1 MKLPLASRLL
11 SPKGVGALLL
21 ACLCLA
27 PLVSNDSYLVYIG
40 SLTAIYALA
49 AVGLNIV
56 HGFGGQISLGHGSL
70 VAIGAYVTAVLTVNH
85 GWPVIATLVPAM
97 AAAVVAGIVMSLPS
111 LRLSR
116 WNLAVITM
124 AFALIVE
131 GFLNSDQG
139 LTGGGNGLVG
149 IPGLSFSG
157 RPLSPLSMYGVL
169 LLLVL
174 LALLFSRNLRLSSQ
188 GLALIA
194 IRDSELVA
202 QSLGIGVPRKKV
214 WAFAISGIPA
224 GLAGA
229 LWASLGGTV
238 SPGQFD
244 ISLSVLLFLI
254 ILIGGDGRI
263 VGPVLGALVMELLPQ
278 VLTSFAQYQ
287 LLIYAA
293 LLLIIATLAPDG
305 LTGVGVSIAHYV
317 RRLRAT
323 GRIPAL
329 AAKPAIAAA
338 GAGGMAKT
346 GSMASTGGM
355 VSSVATA
362 TDAGLT
368 EEPRVQVGL
377 DLAEVYHGAALAI
390 EGLRRNFGGVL
401 ALSDVSFEVPAGR
414 VVGLIGPNGSGKT
427 TLLNM
432 ISGFYQPTAGRI
444 LFDGEVVNGERASA
458 RARRGIGRTFQIPR
472 LLDRED
478 VLSNVVVG
486 ASRLRHRPVLLW
498 LVRAPAVRREEAFYR
513 REALTWLGRFGIADL
528 WDRPAGELSHGDKR
542 TVEIVR
548 AMMSKPRLLLL
559 DEPSSGLGAEE
570 VNKLQQAIAAIA
582 GAGLTVVLV
591 EHHIGLVRRVAD
603 EIVVMDQGALIAN
616 GPVQDVLTDQTVVDA
631 YLGTVMARGEGGS
644 GDGVAAGRPPGDR
657 VTGPQAGPE

>member
-1 MKLPLASRLL
+1 MKPPLLGRML
-11 SPKGVGALLL
+11 SPRGIGAFLLG
-21 ACLCLA
+21 CLCLA
-27 PLVSNDSYLVYIG
+27 PLVSNDSYLVYVG
-40 SLTAIYALA
+40 TLTAIYALA

-70 VAIGAYVTAVLTVNH
+70 VAVGAYVTAILTVSH

-97 AAAVVAGIVMSLPS
+97 AAAVVAAIVMSLPS

-116 WNLAVITM
+116 WTLAVITM

-149 IPGLSFSG
+149 IPGITFSG
-157 RPLSPLSMYGVL
+157 RELTSSSIYVV
-169 LLLVL
+169 LLVL
-174 LALLFSRNLRLSSQ
+174 VFLALLFSRNIRRSAQ

-224 GLAGA
+224 GLAGGM
-229 LWASLGGTV
+229 WASLGGTV

-244 ISLSVLLFLI
+244 ISFSVLLFLV

-278 VLTSFAQYQ
+278 ILTSLQQYQ
-287 LLIYAA
+287 LIIYAA
-293 LLLIIATLAPDG
+293 LLLIIAILAPDG
-305 LTGVGVSIAHYV
+305 LTGVGVGIADYA
-317 RRLRAT
+317 RRLRSSGSTRA
-323 GRIPAL
+323 PV
-329 AAKPAIAAA
+329 AAA
-338 GAGGMAKT
+338 VTT
-346 GSMASTGGM
+346 GSMASG
-355 VSSVATA
+355 VATA
-362 TDAGLT
+362 ADEGPAEDRLADAAI
-368 EEPRVQVGL
+368 
-377 DLAEVYHGAALAI
+377 DLAEVYRGASLAV
-390 EGLRRNFGGVL
+390 EGLSRYFGGVR
-401 ALSDVSFEVPAGR
+401 ALSKVSFQVAAGS
-414 VVGLIGPNGSGKT
+414 VVGMIGPNGSGKT

-432 ISGFYQPTAGRI
+432 ISGLYQPTGGRI

-486 ASRLRHRPVLLW
+486 ASRLRHRSVLLW
-498 LVRAPAVRREEAFYR
+498 LVRAPVVRREEKFYR
-513 REALTWLGRFGIADL
+513 REALAWLGRFGIADL
-528 WDRPAGELSHGDKR
+528 WDRPAGDLSHGDKR
-542 TVEIVR
+542 IVEIVR

-559 DEPSSGLGAEE
+559 DEPSSGLGNEE
-570 VNKLQQAIAAIA
+570 VNRLQQAISAIA
-582 GAGLTVVLV
+582 RAGVTVVLV
-591 EHHIGLVRRVAD
+591 EHHIALVRRVAD
-603 EIVVMDQGALIAN
+603 EIVVLDQGVLIAN
-616 GPVQDVLTDQTVVDA
+616 GPVQDVLADRTVVDA
-631 YLGTVMARGEGGS
+631 YLGNVMSRGES
-644 GDGVAAGRPPGDR
+644 DR
-657 VTGPQAGPE
+657 VAGPQTGAE

>member
-1 MKLPLASRLL
+1 MKPPLLGRAASPRPIGAFLL
-11 SPKGVGALLL
+11 GCV
-21 ACLCLA
+21 CVV

-40 SLTAIYALA
+40 TLTAIYALA

-70 VAIGAYVTAVLTVNH
+70 VAVGAYVTAILTVSH
-85 GWPVIATLVPAM
+85 GWPVVATLVPAM
-97 AAAVVAGIVMSLPS
+97 AAAVVAAIVMSLPS

-116 WNLAVITM
+116 WTLAVITM

-149 IPGLSFSG
+149 IPGIIFSG
-157 RPLSPLSMYGVL
+157 RELTSSSRYVV
-169 LLLVL
+169 LLVL
-174 LALLFSRNLRLSSQ
+174 MFLALLFSRNIRRSAQ

-224 GLAGA
+224 GLAGGM
-229 LWASLGGTV
+229 WASLGGTV

-244 ISLSVLLFLI
+244 ISFSVLLFLV

-263 VGPVLGALVMELLPQ
+263 VGPVLGALMMELLPQ
-278 VLTSFAQYQ
+278 ILTSLQQYQ
-287 LLIYAA
+287 LIIYAA
-293 LLLIIATLAPDG
+293 LLLIIAILAPDG
-305 LTGVGVSIAHYV
+305 LTGVGVGIAGYL
-317 RRLRAT
+317 RRL
-323 GRIPAL
+323 PASRGTPAP
-329 AAKPAIAAA
+329 AADEGAA
-338 GAGGMAKT
+338 GDCPA
-346 GSMASTGGM
+346 
-355 VSSVATA
+355 
-362 TDAGLT
+362 
-368 EEPRVQVGL
+368 EPPVRHSIDPG
-377 DLAEVYHGAALAI
+377 EVYHGASLAV
-390 EGLRRNFGGVL
+390 EGLSRNFGGVR
-401 ALSDVSFEVPAGR
+401 ALSKVSFQVAAGS
-414 VVGLIGPNGSGKT
+414 VVGMIGPNGSGKT

-432 ISGFYQPTAGRI
+432 ISGLYQPTGGRI

-486 ASRLRHRPVLLW
+486 ASRLRHRSIMLW

-513 REALTWLGRFGIADL
+513 QEALAWLDRLGIADL
-528 WDRPAGELSHGDKR
+528 WDRPAGDLSHGDKR

-559 DEPSSGLGAEE
+559 DEPSSGLGAGEDE
-570 VNKLQQAIAAIA
+570 RLQEAIAAIA
-582 GAGLTVVLV
+582 RAGVTVVLV
-591 EHHIGLVRRVAD
+591 EHHIALVRRVAD
-603 EIVVMDQGALIAN
+603 EIVVLDQGVLIAS
-616 GPVQDVLTDQTVVDA
+616 GSVQDVLSNRTVVDA
-631 YLGTVMARGEGGS
+631 YLGNVMSRS
-644 GDGVAAGRPPGDR
+644 DGDR
-657 VTGPQAGPE
+657 VAGPRTGAE

>member
-11 SPKGVGALLL
+11 SPKGIGALLL

-293 LLLIIATLAPDG
+293 LLLVIATLAPDG
-305 LTGVGVSIAHYV
+305 LSGVGVSIARYV
-317 RRLRAT
+317 RRSRAT
-323 GRIPAL
+323 GRIPGFATE
-329 AAKPAIAAA
+329 PASAAA
-338 GAGGMAKT
+338 RT
-346 GSMASTGGM
+346 GDMASA
-355 VSSVATA
+355 VSPGSVAGVATA
-362 TDAGLT
+362 ADVGLT
-368 EEPRVQVGL
+368 EEPRVQPGL
-377 DLAEVYHGAALAI
+377 ELAEVYNGASLAI
-390 EGLRRNFGGVL
+390 EGLCRNFGGVL

-498 LVRAPAVRREEAFYR
+498 LVRAPVVRREEAFYR

-559 DEPSSGLGAEE
+559 DEPSSGLGSEE

-631 YLGTVMARGEGGS
+631 YLGTVMARGEGAS

-657 VTGPQAGPE
+657 VTGPQVGPE

>member
-1 MKLPLASRLL
+1 MKRPLASRLL
-11 SPKGVGALLL
+11 SPKGAGALLL

-85 GWPVIATLVPAM
+85 GWPVVATLVPAM

-174 LALLFSRNLRLSSQ
+174 LGLLCSWNLRRSAQ

-293 LLLIIATLAPDG
+293 LLLVIATLAPDG
-305 LTGVGVSIAHYV
+305 LSGVGVSIARYL

-323 GRIPAL
+323 GRIPWL
-329 AAKPAIAAA
+329 ATEIPGLATEPARAAA
-338 GAGGMAKT
+338 G
-346 GSMASTGGM
+346 TGG
-355 VSSVATA
+355 VATA
-362 TDAGLT
+362 ADAGAT
-368 EEPRVQVGL
+368 SEPRAQAGL
-377 DLAEVYHGAALAI
+377 ELAEVYDGASLAMA
-390 EGLRRNFGGVL
+390 GLRRNFGGVV
-401 ALSDVSFEVPAGR
+401 ALSDVSFEVASGR

-444 LFDGEVVNGERASA
+444 LFDGDVVNGERASA

-486 ASRLRHRPVLLW
+486 ASRLRHRPVLWW
-498 LVRAPAVRREEAFYR
+498 LVRAPVVRREEAFYR
-513 REALTWLGRFGIADL
+513 REALAWLGRFGIADL

-570 VNKLQQAIAAIA
+570 VNKLQQAITAIA

-616 GPVQDVLTDQTVVDA
+616 GPVQEVLTDQTVVDA
-631 YLGTVMARGEGGS
+631 YLGTVMSRGEGG
-644 GDGVAAGRPPGDR
+644 DKVA
-657 VTGPQAGPE
+657 GPQVGPE

>member
-1 MKLPLASRLL
+1 MRPPPLGRIL
-11 SPKGVGALLL
+11 SPRGIGALLL

-40 SLTAIYALA
+40 TLTAIYALA

-70 VAIGAYVTAVLTVNH
+70 VAVGAYVTAILTVSH

-97 AAAVVAGIVMSLPS
+97 AAAVVAAIVMSLPS

-116 WNLAVITM
+116 WTLAVITM

-149 IPGLSFSG
+149 IPGITFSG
-157 RPLSPLSMYGVL
+157 RELTSSSIYIV
-169 LLLVL
+169 LLVL
-174 LALLFSRNLRLSSQ
+174 MFLALLFSRNIRRSAQ

-224 GLAGA
+224 GLAGGM
-229 LWASLGGTV
+229 WASLGGTV

-244 ISLSVLLFLI
+244 ISFSVLLFLV

-263 VGPVLGALVMELLPQ
+263 IGPVLGALMMELLPQ
-278 VLTSFAQYQ
+278 ILTSFAQYQ
-287 LLIYAA
+287 LIIYAG
-293 LLLIIATLAPDG
+293 LLLIIAILVPDG
-305 LTGVGVSIAHYV
+305 LAGVGMSIAGYA
-317 RRLRAT
+317 RRLRASGPASAE
-323 GRIPAL
+323 GRAAEVRAAEARAAEAPAAEARAEDRL
-329 AAKPAIAAA
+329 ADAAIE
-338 GAGGMAKT
+338 
-346 GSMASTGGM
+346 
-355 VSSVATA
+355 V
-362 TDAGLT
+362 
-368 EEPRVQVGL
+368 
-377 DLAEVYHGAALAI
+377 AEVYDGASLAV
-390 EGLRRNFGGVL
+390 EELSQYFGGVR
-401 ALSDVSFEVPAGR
+401 ALSKVSFQVPAGR
-414 VVGLIGPNGSGKT
+414 VVGMIGPNGSGKT

-432 ISGFYQPTAGRI
+432 ISGLYQPTAGRI
-444 LFDGEVVNGERASA
+444 LFDGEVVNGERASV

-486 ASRLRHRPVLLW
+486 ASRLRNRSILLW
-498 LVRAPAVRREEAFYR
+498 LVRAPVVRREEAFYR
-513 REALTWLGRFGIADL
+513 QEALAWLGRFGIAEL
-528 WDRPAGELSHGDKR
+528 WDRPAGDLSHGDKR

-559 DEPSSGLGAEE
+559 DEPSSGLGNEE
-570 VNKLQQAIAAIA
+570 VSRLQQAIAAIA
-582 GAGLTVVLV
+582 RAGVTVVLV
-591 EHHIGLVRRVAD
+591 EHHIALVRRVAD
-603 EIVVMDQGALIAN
+603 EIVVLDQGVLIAN
-616 GPVQDVLTDQTVVDA
+616 GPVQEVLADRMVVDA
-631 YLGTVMARGEGGS
+631 YLGNVMSRGDS
-644 GDGVAAGRPPGDR
+644 DR
-657 VTGPQAGPE
+657 VAGPQTGTE

>member
-1 MKLPLASRLL
+1 MKPPPLGRIL
-11 SPKGVGALLL
+11 SPRGIGAFLL

-40 SLTAIYALA
+40 TLTAIYALA

-70 VAIGAYVTAVLTVNH
+70 VAVGAYVTAILTVSH

-97 AAAVVAGIVMSLPS
+97 AAAVVAAIVMSLPS

-116 WNLAVITM
+116 WTLAVITM

-149 IPGLSFSG
+149 IPGITFSG
-157 RPLSPLSMYGVL
+157 RELTSSSIYIV
-169 LLLVL
+169 LLVL
-174 LALLFSRNLRLSSQ
+174 MFLALLFSRNIRRSAQ

-224 GLAGA
+224 GLAGGM
-229 LWASLGGTV
+229 WASLGGTV

-244 ISLSVLLFLI
+244 ISFSVLLFLV

-263 VGPVLGALVMELLPQ
+263 IGPVLGALMMELLPQ
-278 VLTSFAQYQ
+278 ILTSFAQYQ
-287 LLIYAA
+287 LIIYAA
-293 LLLIIATLAPDG
+293 LLLIIAILVPDG
-305 LTGVGVSIAHYV
+305 LAGVGMSIAGYA
-317 RRLRAT
+317 RRLRAP
-323 GRIPAL
+323 GRTPA
-329 AAKPAIAAA
+329 PAAA
-338 GAGGMAKT
+338 EVTAGRLAG
-346 GSMASTGGM
+346 
-355 VSSVATA
+355 SVATA
-362 TDAGLT
+362 ADEARAEDRLADAAID
-368 EEPRVQVGL
+368 V
-377 DLAEVYHGAALAI
+377 AEVYDGASLAV
-390 EGLRRNFGGVL
+390 EELSQYFGGVR
-401 ALSDVSFEVPAGR
+401 ALSKVSFQVPAGR
-414 VVGLIGPNGSGKT
+414 VVGMIGPNGSGKT

-432 ISGFYQPTAGRI
+432 ISGLYQPTAGRI
-444 LFDGEVVNGERASA
+444 LFDGEVVNGERASV

-486 ASRLRHRPVLLW
+486 ASRLRNRSILLW
-498 LVRAPAVRREEAFYR
+498 LVRAPVVRREEAFYR
-513 REALTWLGRFGIADL
+513 QEALAWLGRFGIADL
-528 WDRPAGELSHGDKR
+528 WDRPAGDLSHGDKR

-559 DEPSSGLGAEE
+559 DEPSSGLGNEE
-570 VNKLQQAIAAIA
+570 VSRLQQAIAAIA
-582 GAGLTVVLV
+582 RAGVTVVLV
-591 EHHIGLVRRVAD
+591 EHHIALVRRVAD
-603 EIVVMDQGALIAN
+603 EIVVLDQGVLIAN
-616 GPVQDVLTDQTVVDA
+616 GPVQEVLADRMVVDA
-631 YLGTVMARGEGGS
+631 YLGNVMSRGES
-644 GDGVAAGRPPGDR
+644 DR
-657 VTGPQAGPE
+657 VAGPQTGTE

>member
-1 MKLPLASRLL
+1 MKLSLASRLL

-40 SLTAIYALA
+40 SLTTIYALA

-157 RPLSPLSMYGVL
+157 RPLSPLGIYGVL

-188 GLALIA
+188 GLALIT

-278 VLTSFAQYQ
+278 VLTGFAQYQ

-293 LLLIIATLAPDG
+293 LLLVIATLAPDG

-323 GRIPAL
+323 GRIPVL
-329 AAKPAIAAA
+329 ATEPA
-338 GAGGMAKT
+338 GAGGLAGP
-346 GSMASTGGM
+346 GSTAG
-355 VSSVATA
+355 VAIA
-362 TDAGLT
+362 ADAGLT
-368 EEPRVQVGL
+368 EEPRVQAGL
-377 DLAEVYHGAALAI
+377 DLAEVYSGASLAI
-390 EGLRRNFGGVL
+390 EGLRRNFGGVV
-401 ALSDVSFEVPAGR
+401 ALSDVSFKVPSGR

-432 ISGFYQPTAGRI
+432 ISGFYQPTTGRI

-498 LVRAPAVRREEAFYR
+498 LVRAPVVRREEALYR
-513 REALTWLGRFGIADL
+513 REALAWLGRFGIADL

-631 YLGTVMARGEGGS
+631 YLGTVMARGEGAS

>member
-1 MKLPLASRLL
+1 MKPPPLGRIL
-11 SPKGVGALLL
+11 SPRGIGAFLL

-40 SLTAIYALA
+40 TLTAIYALA

-70 VAIGAYVTAVLTVNH
+70 VAVGAYVTAILTVSH

-97 AAAVVAGIVMSLPS
+97 AAAVVAAIVMSLPS

-116 WNLAVITM
+116 WTLAVITM

-149 IPGLSFSG
+149 IPGITFSG
-157 RPLSPLSMYGVL
+157 RELTSSSIYIV
-169 LLLVL
+169 LLVL
-174 LALLFSRNLRLSSQ
+174 MFLALLFSRNIRRSAQ

-224 GLAGA
+224 GLAGGM
-229 LWASLGGTV
+229 WASLGGTV

-244 ISLSVLLFLI
+244 ISFSVLLFLV

-263 VGPVLGALVMELLPQ
+263 IGPVLGALMMELLPQ
-278 VLTSFAQYQ
+278 ILTSFAQYQ
-287 LLIYAA
+287 LIIYAA
-293 LLLIIATLAPDG
+293 LLLIIAILVPDG
-305 LTGVGVSIAHYV
+305 LAGVGMSIAGYA
-317 RRLRAT
+317 RRLRAP
-323 GRIPAL
+323 GRTPT
-329 AAKPAIAAA
+329 PAAA
-338 GAGGMAKT
+338 EGRAAEGPANE
-346 GSMASTGGM
+346 SPA
-355 VSSVATA
+355 AEA
-362 TDAGLT
+362 RAEDRLADAAID
-368 EEPRVQVGL
+368 V
-377 DLAEVYHGAALAI
+377 AEVYDGASLAV
-390 EGLRRNFGGVL
+390 EELSQYFGGVR
-401 ALSDVSFEVPAGR
+401 ALSKVSFQVPAGR
-414 VVGLIGPNGSGKT
+414 VVGMIGPNGSGKT

-432 ISGFYQPTAGRI
+432 ISGLYQPTAGRI
-444 LFDGEVVNGERASA
+444 LFDGEVVNGERASV
-458 RARRGIGRTFQIPR
+458 RARRGIGRTFQIPK

-486 ASRLRHRPVLLW
+486 ASRLRNRSILLW
-498 LVRAPAVRREEAFYR
+498 LVRAPVVRREEAFYR
-513 REALTWLGRFGIADL
+513 QEALAWLGRFGIADL
-528 WDRPAGELSHGDKR
+528 WNRPAGDLSHGDKR

-559 DEPSSGLGAEE
+559 DEPSSGLGNEE
-570 VNKLQQAIAAIA
+570 VSRLQQAIAAIA
-582 GAGLTVVLV
+582 RAGVTVVLV
-591 EHHIGLVRRVAD
+591 EHHIALVRRVAD
-603 EIVVMDQGALIAN
+603 EIVVLDQGVLIAN
-616 GPVQDVLTDQTVVDA
+616 GPVQEVLADRMVVDA
-631 YLGTVMARGEGGS
+631 YLGNVMSRGDS
-644 GDGVAAGRPPGDR
+644 DR
-657 VTGPQAGPE
+657 VAGPQTGTE

>member
-1 MKLPLASRLL
+1 MKPPPLGRIL
-11 SPKGVGALLL
+11 SPRGIGALLL

-40 SLTAIYALA
+40 TLTAIYALA

-70 VAIGAYVTAVLTVNH
+70 VAVGAYVTAILTVSH

-97 AAAVVAGIVMSLPS
+97 AAAVVAAIVMSLPS

-116 WNLAVITM
+116 WTLAVITM

-149 IPGLSFSG
+149 IPGITFSG
-157 RPLSPLSMYGVL
+157 RELTSSSIYIV
-169 LLLVL
+169 LLVL
-174 LALLFSRNLRLSSQ
+174 MFLALLFSRNIRRSAQ

-224 GLAGA
+224 GLAGGM
-229 LWASLGGTV
+229 WASLGGTV

-244 ISLSVLLFLI
+244 ISFSVLLFLV

-263 VGPVLGALVMELLPQ
+263 IGPVLGALMMELLPQ
-278 VLTSFAQYQ
+278 ILTSFAQYQ
-287 LLIYAA
+287 LIIYAA
-293 LLLIIATLAPDG
+293 LLLIIAILVPDG
-305 LTGVGVSIAHYV
+305 LAGVGMSIAGYA
-317 RRLRAT
+317 RRLRAP
-323 GRIPAL
+323 GRTPT
-329 AAKPAIAAA
+329 PAAA
-338 GAGGMAKT
+338 EGRAAEGPANE
-346 GSMASTGGM
+346 SPA
-355 VSSVATA
+355 AEA
-362 TDAGLT
+362 RAEDRLADAAID
-368 EEPRVQVGL
+368 V
-377 DLAEVYHGAALAI
+377 AEVYDGASLAV
-390 EGLRRNFGGVL
+390 EELSQYFGGVR
-401 ALSDVSFEVPAGR
+401 ALSKVSFQVPAGR
-414 VVGLIGPNGSGKT
+414 VVGMIGPNGSGKT

-432 ISGFYQPTAGRI
+432 ISGLYQPTAGRI
-444 LFDGEVVNGERASA
+444 LFDGEVVNGERASV
-458 RARRGIGRTFQIPR
+458 RARRGIGRTFQIPK

-486 ASRLRHRPVLLW
+486 ASRLRNRSILLW
-498 LVRAPAVRREEAFYR
+498 LVRAPVVRREEAFYR
-513 REALTWLGRFGIADL
+513 QEALAWLGRFGIADL
-528 WDRPAGELSHGDKR
+528 WDRTAGDLSHGDKR

-559 DEPSSGLGAEE
+559 DEPSSGLGNEE
-570 VNKLQQAIAAIA
+570 VSRLQQAIAAIA
-582 GAGLTVVLV
+582 RAGVTVVLV
-591 EHHIGLVRRVAD
+591 EHHIALVRRVAD
-603 EIVVMDQGALIAN
+603 EIVVLDQGVLIAN
-616 GPVQDVLTDQTVVDA
+616 GPVQEVLADRMVVDA
-631 YLGTVMARGEGGS
+631 YLGNVMSRGDS
-644 GDGVAAGRPPGDR
+644 DR
-657 VTGPQAGPE
+657 VAGPQTGTE

>member
-1 MKLPLASRLL
+1 MRPPLLGRIL
-11 SPKGVGALLL
+11 SPRGIGAFLLV
-21 ACLCLA
+21 CLCLV

-40 SLTAIYALA
+40 TLTAIYALA

-70 VAIGAYVTAVLTVNH
+70 VAVGAYVTAILTVSH

-97 AAAVVAGIVMSLPS
+97 AAAVVAAIVMSLPS

-116 WNLAVITM
+116 WTLAVITM

-149 IPGLSFSG
+149 IPGIDFSG
-157 RPLSPLSMYGVL
+157 RQLTSSSIYIV
-169 LLLVL
+169 LLVL
-174 LALLFSRNLRLSSQ
+174 MFLALLFSRNIRRSAP

-224 GLAGA
+224 GLAGGM
-229 LWASLGGTV
+229 WASLGGTV

-244 ISLSVLLFLI
+244 ISFSVLLFLV

-263 VGPVLGALVMELLPQ
+263 VGPVLGALMMELLPQ
-278 VLTSFAQYQ
+278 ILTSFQQYQ
-287 LLIYAA
+287 LIIYAG
-293 LLLIIATLAPDG
+293 LLLIIAILVPDG
-305 LTGVGVSIAHYV
+305 LAGIGVSIGGYL
-317 RRLRAT
+317 RRLRTSGSTPARAAEAAGS
-323 GRIPAL
+323 GRL
-329 AAKPAIAAA
+329 ASGAAA
-338 GAGGMAKT
+338 AADEG
-346 GSMASTGGM
+346 
-355 VSSVATA
+355 
-362 TDAGLT
+362 
-368 EEPRVQVGL
+368 PVGEDPAEDRL
-377 DLAEVYHGAALAI
+377 AETQIDLAEVYDGASLAT
-390 EGLRRNFGGVL
+390 EDLSQYFGGVR
-401 ALSDVSFEVPAGR
+401 ALSKVSFQVAASS
-414 VVGLIGPNGSGKT
+414 VVGIIGPNGSGKT
-427 TLLNM
+427 TLLNI
-432 ISGFYQPTAGRI
+432 ISGLYQPTAGRL

-486 ASRLRHRPVLLW
+486 ATRLRHRSILLW
-498 LVRAPAVRREEAFYR
+498 LIRAPVVRREEAFYR
-513 REALTWLGRFGIADL
+513 QEALAWLGRFGIADL
-528 WDRPAGELSHGDKR
+528 SDRPAGDLSLGDKR

-559 DEPSSGLGAEE
+559 DEPSSGLGNEE
-570 VNKLQQAIAAIA
+570 VNRLQQAIAAIA
-582 GAGLTVVLV
+582 RAGVTVVLV
-591 EHHIGLVRRVAD
+591 EHHIALVRRVAD
-603 EIVVMDQGALIAN
+603 EIVVLDQGVLIAN
-616 GPVQDVLTDQTVVDA
+616 GPVQDVLTNQTVVDA
-631 YLGTVMARGEGGS
+631 YLGNVMSRGEG
-644 GDGVAAGRPPGDR
+644 DR
-657 VTGPQAGPE
+657 VAGPQTGTE

>member
-1 MKLPLASRLL
+1 MRPPPLGRIL
-11 SPKGVGALLL
+11 SPRGIGALLL

-40 SLTAIYALA
+40 TLTAIYALA

-70 VAIGAYVTAVLTVNH
+70 VAVGAYVTAILTVSH

-97 AAAVVAGIVMSLPS
+97 AAAVVAAIVMSLPS

-116 WNLAVITM
+116 WTLAVITM

-149 IPGLSFSG
+149 IPGITFSG
-157 RPLSPLSMYGVL
+157 RELTSSSIYIV
-169 LLLVL
+169 LLVL
-174 LALLFSRNLRLSSQ
+174 MFLALLFSRNIRRSAQ

-224 GLAGA
+224 GLAGGM
-229 LWASLGGTV
+229 WASLGGTV

-244 ISLSVLLFLI
+244 ISFSVLLFLV

-263 VGPVLGALVMELLPQ
+263 IGPVLGALMMELLPQ
-278 VLTSFAQYQ
+278 ILTSFAQYQ
-287 LLIYAA
+287 LIIYAG
-293 LLLIIATLAPDG
+293 LLLIIAILVPDG
-305 LTGVGVSIAHYV
+305 LAGVGMSIAGYA
-317 RRLRAT
+317 RRLRASGPASAE
-323 GRIPAL
+323 GRAAEARAAEARAAEAPAAEARAEDRL
-329 AAKPAIAAA
+329 ADAAIE
-338 GAGGMAKT
+338 
-346 GSMASTGGM
+346 
-355 VSSVATA
+355 V
-362 TDAGLT
+362 
-368 EEPRVQVGL
+368 
-377 DLAEVYHGAALAI
+377 AEVYDGASLAV
-390 EGLRRNFGGVL
+390 EELSQYFGGVR
-401 ALSDVSFEVPAGR
+401 ALSKVSFQVPAGR
-414 VVGLIGPNGSGKT
+414 VVGMIGPNGSGKT

-432 ISGFYQPTAGRI
+432 ISGLYQPTAGRI
-444 LFDGEVVNGERASA
+444 LFDGEVVNGERASV

-486 ASRLRHRPVLLW
+486 ASRLRNRSILLW
-498 LVRAPAVRREEAFYR
+498 LVRAPVVRREEAFYR
-513 REALTWLGRFGIADL
+513 QEALAWLGRFGIAEL
-528 WDRPAGELSHGDKR
+528 WDRPAGDLSHGDKR

-559 DEPSSGLGAEE
+559 DEPSSGLGNEE
-570 VNKLQQAIAAIA
+570 VSRLQQAIAAIA
-582 GAGLTVVLV
+582 RAGVTVVLV
-591 EHHIGLVRRVAD
+591 EHHIALVRRVAD
-603 EIVVMDQGALIAN
+603 EIVVLDQGVLIAN
-616 GPVQDVLTDQTVVDA
+616 GPVQEVLADRMVVDA
-631 YLGTVMARGEGGS
+631 YLGNVMSRGDS
-644 GDGVAAGRPPGDR
+644 DR
-657 VTGPQAGPE
+657 VAGPQTGTE

>member
-1 MKLPLASRLL
+1 MKPPPLGRIL
-11 SPKGVGALLL
+11 SPRGIGALLL

-40 SLTAIYALA
+40 TLTAIYALA

-70 VAIGAYVTAVLTVNH
+70 VAVGAYVTAILTVSH

-97 AAAVVAGIVMSLPS
+97 AAAVVAAIVMSLPS

-116 WNLAVITM
+116 WTLAVITM

-149 IPGLSFSG
+149 IPGITFSG
-157 RPLSPLSMYGVL
+157 RELTSSSIYIV
-169 LLLVL
+169 LLVL
-174 LALLFSRNLRLSSQ
+174 MFLALLFSRNIRRSAQ

-224 GLAGA
+224 GLAGGM
-229 LWASLGGTV
+229 WASLGGTV

-244 ISLSVLLFLI
+244 ISFSVLLFLV

-263 VGPVLGALVMELLPQ
+263 IGPVLGALMMELLPQ
-278 VLTSFAQYQ
+278 ILTSFAQYQ
-287 LLIYAA
+287 LIIYAA
-293 LLLIIATLAPDG
+293 LLLIIAILVPDG
-305 LTGVGVSIAHYV
+305 LAGVGMSIAGYA
-317 RRLRAT
+317 RRLRAS
-323 GRIPAL
+323 GRTPARPAAEGRAAERRAAEASAAEARAEDRL
-329 AAKPAIAAA
+329 ADAAIE
-338 GAGGMAKT
+338 
-346 GSMASTGGM
+346 
-355 VSSVATA
+355 V
-362 TDAGLT
+362 
-368 EEPRVQVGL
+368 
-377 DLAEVYHGAALAI
+377 AEVYDGASLAV
-390 EGLRRNFGGVL
+390 EELSQYFGGVR
-401 ALSDVSFEVPAGR
+401 ALSKVSFQVPAGR
-414 VVGLIGPNGSGKT
+414 VVGMIGPNGSGKT

-432 ISGFYQPTAGRI
+432 ISGLYQPTAGRI
-444 LFDGEVVNGERASA
+444 LFDGEVVNGERASV
-458 RARRGIGRTFQIPR
+458 RARRGIGRTFQIPK

-486 ASRLRHRPVLLW
+486 ASRLRNRSILLW
-498 LVRAPAVRREEAFYR
+498 LVRAPVVRREEAFYR
-513 REALTWLGRFGIADL
+513 QEALAWLGRFGIAEL
-528 WDRPAGELSHGDKR
+528 WDRPAGDLSHGDKR

-559 DEPSSGLGAEE
+559 DEPSSGLGNEE
-570 VNKLQQAIAAIA
+570 VSRLQQAIAAIA
-582 GAGLTVVLV
+582 RAGVTVVLV
-591 EHHIGLVRRVAD
+591 EHHIALVRRVAD
-603 EIVVMDQGALIAN
+603 EIVVLDQGVLIAN
-616 GPVQDVLTDQTVVDA
+616 GPVQEVLADRTVVDA
-631 YLGTVMARGEGGS
+631 YLGNVMSRGDS
-644 GDGVAAGRPPGDR
+644 DR
-657 VTGPQAGPE
+657 VAGPQTGTE

>member
-1 MKLPLASRLL
+1 MRPQLLGRIL
-11 SPKGVGALLL
+11 SPRGIGAFLLV
-21 ACLCLA
+21 CLCLV

-40 SLTAIYALA
+40 TLTAIYALA

-70 VAIGAYVTAVLTVNH
+70 VAVGAYVTAILTVSH

-97 AAAVVAGIVMSLPS
+97 AAAVVAAIVMSLPS

-116 WNLAVITM
+116 WTLAVITM

-149 IPGLSFSG
+149 IPGIDFSG
-157 RPLSPLSMYGVL
+157 RQLTSSSIYIV
-169 LLLVL
+169 LLVL
-174 LALLFSRNLRLSSQ
+174 MFLALLFSRNIRRSAP

-224 GLAGA
+224 GLAGGM
-229 LWASLGGTV
+229 WASLGGTV

-244 ISLSVLLFLI
+244 ISFSVLLFLV

-263 VGPVLGALVMELLPQ
+263 VGPVLGALMMELLPQ
-278 VLTSFAQYQ
+278 ILTSFQQYQ
-287 LLIYAA
+287 LIIYAG
-293 LLLIIATLAPDG
+293 LLLIIAILVPDG
-305 LTGVGVSIAHYV
+305 LAGIGVSIGGYL
-317 RRLRAT
+317 RRLRTSGSTPARAAEAAGS
-323 GRIPAL
+323 GRL
-329 AAKPAIAAA
+329 ASGAAA
-338 GAGGMAKT
+338 AADEG
-346 GSMASTGGM
+346 
-355 VSSVATA
+355 
-362 TDAGLT
+362 
-368 EEPRVQVGL
+368 PVGEDPAEDCL
-377 DLAEVYHGAALAI
+377 AETQIDLAEVYDGASLAT
-390 EGLRRNFGGVL
+390 EDLSQYFGGVR
-401 ALSDVSFEVPAGR
+401 ALSKVSFQVAASS
-414 VVGLIGPNGSGKT
+414 VVGIIGPNGSGKT
-427 TLLNM
+427 TLLNI
-432 ISGFYQPTAGRI
+432 ISGLYQPTAGRL

-486 ASRLRHRPVLLW
+486 ATRLRHRSILLW
-498 LVRAPAVRREEAFYR
+498 LIRAPVVRREEAFYR
-513 REALTWLGRFGIADL
+513 QEALAWLGRFGIADL
-528 WDRPAGELSHGDKR
+528 SDRPAGDLSHGDKR

-559 DEPSSGLGAEE
+559 DEPSSGLGNEE
-570 VNKLQQAIAAIA
+570 VNRLQQAIAAIA
-582 GAGLTVVLV
+582 RAGVTVVLV
-591 EHHIGLVRRVAD
+591 EHHIALVRRVAD
-603 EIVVMDQGALIAN
+603 EIVVLDQGVLIAN
-616 GPVQDVLTDQTVVDA
+616 GPVQDVLTNQTVVDA
-631 YLGTVMARGEGGS
+631 YLGNVMSRGEG
-644 GDGVAAGRPPGDR
+644 DR
-657 VTGPQAGPE
+657 VAGPQTGTE

>member
-1 MKLPLASRLL
+1 MKPPPLGRIL
-11 SPKGVGALLL
+11 SPRGIGAFLL

-40 SLTAIYALA
+40 TLTAIYALA

-70 VAIGAYVTAVLTVNH
+70 VAVGAYVTAILTVSH

-97 AAAVVAGIVMSLPS
+97 AAAVVAAIVMSLPS

-116 WNLAVITM
+116 WTLAVITM

-149 IPGLSFSG
+149 IPGITFSG
-157 RPLSPLSMYGVL
+157 RELTSSSIYIV
-169 LLLVL
+169 LLVL
-174 LALLFSRNLRLSSQ
+174 MFLALLFSRNIRRSAQ

-224 GLAGA
+224 GLAGGM
-229 LWASLGGTV
+229 WASLGGTV

-244 ISLSVLLFLI
+244 ISFSVLLFLV

-263 VGPVLGALVMELLPQ
+263 IGPVLGALMMELLPQ
-278 VLTSFAQYQ
+278 ILTSFAQYQ
-287 LLIYAA
+287 LIIYAA
-293 LLLIIATLAPDG
+293 LLLIIAILVPDG
-305 LTGVGVSIAHYV
+305 LAGVGMSIAGYA
-317 RRLRAT
+317 RRLRAS
-323 GRIPAL
+323 GRTPAPASAEARAAEARAAEAPADEARAEDRL
-329 AAKPAIAAA
+329 ADAAIE
-338 GAGGMAKT
+338 
-346 GSMASTGGM
+346 
-355 VSSVATA
+355 V
-362 TDAGLT
+362 
-368 EEPRVQVGL
+368 
-377 DLAEVYHGAALAI
+377 AEVYDGASLAV
-390 EGLRRNFGGVL
+390 EELSQYFGGVR
-401 ALSDVSFEVPAGR
+401 ALSKVSFQVPAGR
-414 VVGLIGPNGSGKT
+414 VVGMIGPNGSGKT

-432 ISGFYQPTAGRI
+432 ISGLYQPTAGRI
-444 LFDGEVVNGERASA
+444 LFDGEVVNGERASV
-458 RARRGIGRTFQIPR
+458 RARRGIGRTFQIPK

-486 ASRLRHRPVLLW
+486 ASRLRNRSILLW
-498 LVRAPAVRREEAFYR
+498 LVRAPVVRREEAFYR
-513 REALTWLGRFGIADL
+513 QEALAWLGRFGIAEL
-528 WDRPAGELSHGDKR
+528 WDRPAGDLSHGDKR

-559 DEPSSGLGAEE
+559 DEPSSGLGNEE
-570 VNKLQQAIAAIA
+570 VSRLQQAIAAIA
-582 GAGLTVVLV
+582 RAGVTVVLV
-591 EHHIGLVRRVAD
+591 EHHIALVRRVAD
-603 EIVVMDQGALIAN
+603 EIVVLDQGVLIAN
-616 GPVQDVLTDQTVVDA
+616 GPVQEVLADRMVVDA
-631 YLGTVMARGEGGS
+631 YLGNVMSRGDS
-644 GDGVAAGRPPGDR
+644 DR
-657 VTGPQAGPE
+657 VAGPQTGTE

>member
-174 LALLFSRNLRLSSQ
+174 LGLLCSWNLRRSSM

-263 VGPVLGALVMELLPQ
+263 WFLNADRLVWVDPVHLARNSLP
-278 VLTSFAQYQ
+278 
-287 LLIYAA
+287 
-293 LLLIIATLAPDG
+293 PP
-305 LTGVGVSIAHYV
+305 VSIQ
-317 RRLRAT
+317 RLVANDT
-323 GRIPAL
+323 PA
-329 AAKPAIAAA
+329 
-338 GAGGMAKT
+338 
-346 GSMASTGGM
+346 
-355 VSSVATA
+355 
-362 TDAGLT
+362 
-368 EEPRVQVGL
+368 
-377 DLAEVYHGAALAI
+377 
-390 EGLRRNFGGVL
+390 
-401 ALSDVSFEVPAGR
+401 
-414 VVGLIGPNGSGKT
+414 
-427 TLLNM
+427 
-432 ISGFYQPTAGRI
+432 
-444 LFDGEVVNGERASA
+444 
-458 RARRGIGRTFQIPR
+458 
-472 LLDRED
+472 
-478 VLSNVVVG
+478 
-486 ASRLRHRPVLLW
+486 
-498 LVRAPAVRREEAFYR
+498 
-513 REALTWLGRFGIADL
+513 
-528 WDRPAGELSHGDKR
+528 
-542 TVEIVR
+542 
-548 AMMSKPRLLLL
+548 
-559 DEPSSGLGAEE
+559 
-570 VNKLQQAIAAIA
+570 
-582 GAGLTVVLV
+582 
-591 EHHIGLVRRVAD
+591 
-603 EIVVMDQGALIAN
+603 
-616 GPVQDVLTDQTVVDA
+616 
-631 YLGTVMARGEGGS
+631 
-644 GDGVAAGRPPGDR
+644 
-657 VTGPQAGPE
+657 

>member
-21 ACLCLA
+21 TCLCLA

-97 AAAVVAGIVMSLPS
+97 AATVVAGIVMSLPS

-149 IPGLSFSG
+149 IGGLSFSG
-157 RPLSPLSMYGVL
+157 RPLSPLNLYGVL

-174 LALLFSRNLRLSSQ
+174 VGLLCSWNLRRSAQ

-278 VLTSFAQYQ
+278 VLTGFAQYQ

-293 LLLIIATLAPDG
+293 LLLVIATLAPEG
-305 LTGVGVSIAHYV
+305 LSGVGESIARYV
-317 RRLRAT
+317 RRLHAT
-323 GRIPAL
+323 GRIPGL
-329 AAKPAIAAA
+329 ATGPASAAA
-338 GAGGMAKT
+338 RT
-346 GSMASTGGM
+346 GVVASAVSMESTPGI
-355 VSSVATA
+355 ATA
-362 TDAGLT
+362 ADAGLAN
-368 EEPRVQVGL
+368 EPGAQPGL
-377 DLAEVYHGAALAI
+377 ELAEVYSGASLAI
-390 EGLRRNFGGVL
+390 EGLRRTFGGVV

-414 VVGLIGPNGSGKT
+414 VVGLIGPTGSGKT

-498 LVRAPAVRREEAFYR
+498 LVRAPVVRREEAFYR
-513 REALTWLGRFGIADL
+513 REALAWLGRFGIADL
-528 WDRPAGELSHGDKR
+528 SDQPAGELSHGDKR

-616 GPVQDVLTDQTVVDA
+616 GPVQEVLTDRTVVDA
-631 YLGTVMARGEGGS
+631 YLGTVMSRGESGS
-644 GDGVAAGRPPGDR
+644 GDGVVAGRPPGDK
-657 VTGPQAGPE
+657 VTGPQASPE